1 MTQHVYKVVEI
12 VGTSEQSL
20 SDAIERGVTKAT
32 ESIHHVGWFEVTK
45 ISGHVEHGKV
55 GHYQVSLKLGFR
67 VDES

>member
-12 VGTSEQSL
+12 VGTSETSL
-20 SDAIERGVTKAT
+20 SDAIERGVTKAS
-32 ESIHHVGWFEVTK
+32 ESVHHMGWFEVTK
-45 ISGHVEHGKV
+45 ISGHLENGKI